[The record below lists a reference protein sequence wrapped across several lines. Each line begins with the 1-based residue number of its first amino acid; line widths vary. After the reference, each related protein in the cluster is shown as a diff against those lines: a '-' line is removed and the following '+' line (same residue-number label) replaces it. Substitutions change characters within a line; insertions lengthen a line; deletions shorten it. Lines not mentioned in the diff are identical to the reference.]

1 MRKETKQGFTIIEV
15 VLVLAIAGLIF
26 LMVFIALPALQRSQR
41 NTQRRDDYSML
52 VTAVNSYLSSNN
64 GKINKLTGDNGDL
77 KTLDAKRWINSTGT
91 DPSGNPYQVMAI
103 SFTKW
108 SSEKKKPGG
117 AITEEIEV
125 CEEAE
130 EGKEPKCEKKDA
142 QTAGSQVYIITQAN
156 CSESDDQGDP
166 MPDSDSAARSFAVYG
181 YLEGGGYFCQASG
194 AQKND

>member
-1 MRKETKQGFTIIEV
+1 MNRKNKQGFTIIEV

-64 GKINKLTGDNGDL
+64 GKITNLTNQG
-77 KTLDAKRWINSTGT
+77 KSKALDAKRWINSTGA

-103 SFTKW
+103 SFENW
-108 SSEKKKPGG
+108 SDSKSQPKGI
-117 AITEEIEV
+117 ITESIEV

-130 EGKEPKCEKKDA
+130 DGKDPKCETKDRDS
-142 QTAGSQVYIITQAN
+142 AGSQVYIITQAN
-156 CSESDDQGDP
+156 CSETDEQGDP
-166 MPDSDSAARSFAVYG
+166 MPDKDPAARSFVVYG
-181 YLEGGGYFCQASG
+181 YLEGGGFFCQASG